1 MPRTRRGAGS
11 MLGPPPSLQ
20 QYVEEF
26 CDAPLERGAVIQ
38 LSKTLARVVG
48 EQLRV
53 LLADVKLEVGRR
65 TFAGSS
71 RRHHLDVFAYSLD
84 KGLQLGVDV
93 KGLNS
98 GPSVGKNWNN
108 RIGDLHELAA
118 NHHATSPKAVLG
130 GVLAIPLE
138 DITPTTLANIERA
151 MLNLGGRTAVGDTSN
166 LLECACLI
174 VISKEERRIHEA
186 LPEPTSPLHVQ
197 NFATAMARLYKQR
210 WV

>member
-1 MPRTRRGAGS
+1 M
-11 MLGPPPSLQ
+11 
-20 QYVEEF
+20 
-26 CDAPLERGAVIQ
+26 Q
-38 LSKTLARVVG
+38 LSRTLARVVG

-53 LLADVKLEVGRR
+53 LLPEAQLEVGRR

-71 RRHHLDVFAYSLD
+71 RRHHLDAFVHSVD

-98 GPSVGKNWNN
+98 GLSVGKNWNN

-118 NHHATSPKAVLG
+118 NHHTTSPKAVLG

-138 DITPTTLANIERA
+138 GITPTTLANIERA
-151 MLNLGGRTAVGDTSN
+151 MLNLGERTAVSDSPN

-174 VISKEERRIHEA
+174 VISKEKRRIHEA
-186 LPEPTSPLHVQ
+186 LPKSGSPLHVQ
-197 NFATAMARLYKQR
+197 NFAMTMARLYKQR